1 MTETDP
7 TTSWADGAIVD
18 RYLERIERLE
28 PRAAGDGVL
37 RELLPP
43 APRRVLDLGCGD
55 GRVTALVLEARPD
68 VAHVVAVDLSPP
80 MLERARARFADD
92 DRVEVRGWDLGD
104 DIGPLGRFDLVVSA
118 FAIHHVDDERKRALY
133 CEVAAALEPDGLFAN
148 LEIVQ
153 SATPELHAEFL
164 AAIGRP
170 ADDPE
175 DRLAEV
181 EPQLG
186 WLRDAGLTQV
196 DCFWRWRGMALL
208 CGRMPSA

>member
-1 MTETDP
+1 MTEEEQLP
-7 TTSWADGAIVD
+7 SWADGAIVD

-37 RELLPP
+37 RELLPDT
-43 APRRVLDLGCGD
+43 PRRVLDLGCGD

-68 VAHVVAVDLSPP
+68 VEHVTAVDLSPP
-80 MLERARARFADD
+80 MLERAHARFSGDA
-92 DRVEVRGWDLGD
+92 RVEVRRWDLAH

-118 FAIHHVDDERKRALY
+118 FAIHHVDDDRKRALY
-133 CEVAAALEPDGLFAN
+133 GEVAAALEPGGLFAN
-148 LEIVQ
+148 LEIVR

-196 DCFWRWRGMALL
+196 DCLWRWRGMALL
-208 CGRMPSA
+208 FGRSPEG